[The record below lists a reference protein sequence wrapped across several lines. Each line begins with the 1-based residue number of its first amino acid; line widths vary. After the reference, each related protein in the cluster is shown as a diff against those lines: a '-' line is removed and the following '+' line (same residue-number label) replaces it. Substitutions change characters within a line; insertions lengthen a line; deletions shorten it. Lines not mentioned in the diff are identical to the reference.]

1 MIIFLI
7 GEKDYFT
14 LYVFN
19 ELQFVILN
27 TIKLKIQGGNKLM
40 KPYIEEFQ
48 NEENL
53 EQAVNM
59 LKSKG
64 VQATDLYVLTH
75 DDDRT
80 ERISDKADTNLIGVE
95 ETGLTKT
102 LENLF
107 VKKGDEIRNKLHELG
122 FSTAEAEMYEEK
134 LDQGKALLIIKNP
147 EQYQLV

>member
-1 MIIFLI
+1 
-7 GEKDYFT
+7 
-14 LYVFN
+14 
-19 ELQFVILN
+19 
-27 TIKLKIQGGNKLM
+27 M

-64 VQATDLYVLTH
+64 VQANDLYVLTH